1 MSTKIPPLQLIK
13 KIQIGILLL
22 KRLFSAQIE
31 VCGFYIQSVTL
42 ESYWEGVTTEPVWTD
57 HSLF

>member
-57 HSLF
+57 H